1 MPIEI
6 NSLLVVLLVVLGYLI
21 SSVVIDLLT
30 IVFTAISRFFRII
43 FNIKKRLAPL
53 SKDSGISIIIPAY
66 NEEAHIEKVIRSSF
80 NQTLPPKKVIVV
92 NDNSKDRTLEICKYL
107 QQEYKDL
114 LVIDQKE
121 NKGKAYNIT
130 YVLKKVE
137 LREFT
142 IVQDADTFLSPTY
155 LENIIKP
162 FRNRRIVIVTGFSL
176 PLKQKNF
183 FGKVIYHG
191 SIFLYK
197 FFSFRK
203 MAQSFRNSVS
213 VVTGD
218 SAAYRT
224 SFLKK
229 VGGLPHGTQTEDM
242 DIAWIALEKGYRV
255 TYQHKAL
262 ARSKDASTFRGHWKQ
277 ITRWYAGGFQG
288 LFRHNIKLLK
298 AKPLLFTTILP
309 IFLDSTIY
317 SFSFLLAIILIPFN
331 PYFSAGFF
339 IADFIFTLI
348 AILIFDIKRI
358 FHLPEIYF
366 IKIIW
371 SCAWLYSGTK
381 TTLQFIGGK
390 RHWGGTWKKVN

>member
-6 NSLLVVLLVVLGYLI
+6 NPILIGFLIVAGYLI
-21 SSVVIDLLT
+21 SSVVIDILT
-30 IVFTAISRFFRII
+30 LIITAISKFFRIL
-43 FNIKKRLAPL
+43 FNIKRRLAPL

-92 NDNSKDRTLEICKYL
+92 NDNSKDRTLETCKRL
-107 QQEYKDL
+107 QLEYKNL
-114 LVIDQKE
+114 LVINQKE

-130 YVLKKVE
+130 YVLKKAE
-137 LREFT
+137 LSEFT

-162 FRNRRIVIVTGFSL
+162 FRNRRTVIVTGFSL
-176 PLKQKNF
+176 PLKQNNF

-203 MAQSFRNSVS
+203 IAQSFRNSIS

-229 VGGLPHGTQTEDM
+229 IGGLPHGTQTEDM
-242 DIAWIALEKGYRV
+242 DIAWIALEKGYRIH
-255 TYQHKAL
+255 YQHKAI
-262 ARSKDASTFRGHWKQ
+262 ANSKDAATFKGHWKQ
-277 ITRWYAGGFQG
+277 ITRWYSGGFQG
-288 LFRHNIKLLK
+288 IFKHNIKLFR
-298 AKPLLFTTILP
+298 ARPLLFTTIIP

-317 SFSFLLAIILIPFN
+317 SASFLFALFAIPFY
-331 PYFSAGFF
+331 PSFSTGFF
-339 IADFIFTLI
+339 IADFIFTVP
-348 AILIFDIKRI
+348 AIILFDPKRI
-358 FHLPEIYF
+358 LHLPEIYF
-366 IKIIW
+366 IKIVW

-381 TTLQFIGGK
+381 TTLQFIGG
-390 RHWGGTWKKVN
+390 RRSWGGTWKKTK